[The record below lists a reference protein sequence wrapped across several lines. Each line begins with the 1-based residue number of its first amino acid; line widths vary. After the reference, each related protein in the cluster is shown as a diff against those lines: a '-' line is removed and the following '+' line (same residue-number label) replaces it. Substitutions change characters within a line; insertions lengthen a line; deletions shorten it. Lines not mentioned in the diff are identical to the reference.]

1 MSHPQ
6 FLVHSSQNPWNFLSD
21 KSNGLFGFLSSIPV
35 KVSDKVISGYPK
47 GTFSPIPL
55 ILERENGLGIQSIV
69 IGQWFSQSWLCNEA
83 SIKNLK
89 DRFLSL
95 SESFHTGEPECMY
108 ANGPD
113 SCSTRIDAP
122 LFWTSLFSSV
132 QFSPSVLSDCLRPH
146 ELQHTR
152 APCPSPTPRVH
163 SDSRPSSQ
171 WCHPAIS
178 SSVIPFPS
186 CPQSLPTSE
195 SFPMSQLFVW
205 GGQSTGVIYIHI
217 YKHF

>member
-55 ILERENGLGIQSIV
+55 ILERENGLGIESVV

-113 SCSTRIDAP
+113 SCSTRIEAP

-132 QFSPSVLSDCLRPH
+132 QFSRSVLSDSLRPH

-152 APCPSPTPRVH
+152 APCPSPTLGGVH
-163 SDSRPSSQ
+163 PNSRPSSRQ
-171 WCHPAIS
+171 CHPAIS
-178 SSVIPFPS
+178 SSVVPFSS
-186 CPQSLPTSE
+186 CPLHPSQHQSLFQWVNSSSGVAKVLE
-195 SFPMSQLFVW
+195 FQL
-205 GGQSTGVIYIHI
+205 
-217 YKHF
+217 